1 MSLTNKVPQKD
12 VQKTFNNI
20 AGNYDKLNSIM
31 SLGTHQKWRKIATAK
46 IDNGPDMI
54 LDLCCGTADWT
65 IMLAQKYPHAKV
77 IGLDFSSEMLKI
89 AQTKVAASNLTN
101 IELMSGNAMDL
112 NFSDKS
118 FDVVTIG
125 FGLRNVPD
133 ADQVLHEIFR
143 ILKSN
148 GQLICLE
155 AFKVQTPVVKLGWQV
170 YFNHLMPLMGK
181 VFAKSKSEYQYLDDS
196 VNKFVSIKQLA
207 QMMQDAGFDDIEVSD
222 LMLKAAAI
230 HSARK

>member
-65 IMLAQKYPHAKV
+65 IMLAQKYSHAKV

-89 AQTKVAASNLTN
+89 AQTKVATSNLTN

-143 ILKSN
+143 VLKPN

-207 QMMQDAGFDDIEVSD
+207 QMMQDTGFDDIEVSD